1 MSDLGLCNIQS
12 LFYLLKIWT
21 SVIIAVLILLP
32 LILTSVPVST
42 AFSPS
47 LWDILSG
54 FFAYLVIFYWMS
66 DEF

>member
-1 MSDLGLCNIQS
+1 MSNLGLCNIQS

-42 AFSPS
+42 AFFPL

-54 FFAYLVIFYWMS
+54 FFAYLVIFDWMS